1 MIKIRPPMIFSET
14 NIAEYIEHKQVSLE
28 LCQHSLLRTY
38 FEKSYEYA

>member
-1 MIKIRPPMIFSET
+1 MIFSET

-28 LCQHSLLRTY
+28 LCQNSLLRTY